1 MTDNPVFID
10 TNILVYAN
18 LALSPFHLQATE
30 QLQAFAEQGVELWI
44 SRQIFREY
52 LAAMT
57 RQGDF
62 TGTIPA
68 SSLVADVQYFAHS
81 FQVAEDNS
89 QVTEKLLTLMED
101 IPIGGKQVHDA
112 NIVATMLVYSIPR
125 LLTHNTSDFA
135 RFSELITVL
144 PLQPTFRSQ

>member
-1 MTDNPVFID
+1 MQTTNNSIFID

-30 QLQAFAEQGVELWI
+30 RLQALAEQGIDLWI
-44 SRQIFREY
+44 SRQTLREY

-57 RQGDF
+57 RRGDL
-62 TGTIPA
+62 TGNIPIA
-68 SSLVADVQYFAHS
+68 SLVADVRYFAS
-81 FQVAEDNS
+81 YFRLVEDNLL
-89 QVTEKLLTLMED
+89 VTERLLTLMEE
-101 IPIGGKQVHDA
+101 IPSGGKQVHDA
-112 NIVATMLVYSIPR
+112 NIVATMLVYGIPQ

-144 PLQPTFRSQ
+144 PLQG